1 MWPALWSC
9 CIPSGALTLPLS
21 RALPVSQVQRGLRTR
36 DLADNRKAQMYM
48 EGRIKAPGAQ
58 PSPGVNTASKR
69 PGAEPTI
76 SGVSQVA
83 FADVA
88 GVDSGKQPSSAP
100 GGPEKGPRPRESSED
115 GPLELRPREQ
125 MRPAGPGK
133 KQSAPQEGPGELQ
146 AGREQA
152 KPRSELGALPSRVPA
167 APERKQTA
175 TQQGRQQNPGTVKG
189 QVLQSH
195 QGPACQ
201 PSPGQQ
207 AANGPDI
214 AQPVETSC
222 ILDSC
227 GQRPGDKLPKRVDT
241 PHIRPQEALLEPG
254 PGGQKESP
262 QEAMPLKDRAAPEEN
277 TADSFSPST
286 PGPEPLKGRV
296 KTVETEPAPR
306 PVPPPEVR
314 DTVQKRPPE
323 PRVAAGAQTLGNLRQ
338 GFMKCL
344 LQVEEEEAT
353 RRRAAKARRSPRTL
367 TPAPASAPQSL
378 PPALPQSPA
387 SAPAMAPSWARAPAP
402 RGSPGPAS
410 GPFAGLDTGWRRA
423 EPWSGDRSLTGTKAR
438 SQELEER
445 GLFTLYQTWD
455 ERLERLEEQLTV
467 RQEEAF
473 RSYFEIFN
481 GHGEVDAQSLGNI
494 LLLVGIS
501 LTPAQVEDALMS
513 ADVDGDGRVGFKDFL
528 AVLTDTRRFFC
539 SVEQNAL
546 ADMAPPNPH
555 TLFFE
560 ILSLLVEMLALPET
574 ALEEITNYYQKK
586 LKEGTCKAR
595 EMELAIGRLRSRKKL
610 PYNLQEADLEVPER
624 RVLRILSRLKQ
635 QNYAANLQSPYAQ
648 VPCIPLCPRLDK
660 KMVRRKQGSQ
670 YVLDPCT
677 PASLGPDIHSLLF
690 QSGSQGSREHGSE
703 CRKWL
708 SSVPARTH

>member
-1 MWPALWSC
+1 M
-9 CIPSGALTLPLS
+9 
-21 RALPVSQVQRGLRTR
+21 
-36 DLADNRKAQMYM
+36 
-48 EGRIKAPGAQ
+48 
-58 PSPGVNTASKR
+58 
-69 PGAEPTI
+69 
-76 SGVSQVA
+76 
-83 FADVA
+83 
-88 GVDSGKQPSSAP
+88 
-100 GGPEKGPRPRESSED
+100 
-115 GPLELRPREQ
+115 
-125 MRPAGPGK
+125 
-133 KQSAPQEGPGELQ
+133 
-146 AGREQA
+146 
-152 KPRSELGALPSRVPA
+152 
-167 APERKQTA
+167 
-175 TQQGRQQNPGTVKG
+175 
-189 QVLQSH
+189 
-195 QGPACQ
+195 
-201 PSPGQQ
+201 
-207 AANGPDI
+207 
-214 AQPVETSC
+214 
-222 ILDSC
+222 
-227 GQRPGDKLPKRVDT
+227 
-241 PHIRPQEALLEPG
+241 
-254 PGGQKESP
+254 
-262 QEAMPLKDRAAPEEN
+262 KDP
-277 TADSFSPST
+277 
-286 PGPEPLKGRV
+286 
-296 KTVETEPAPR
+296 
-306 PVPPPEVR
+306 
-314 DTVQKRPPE
+314 VQKRPPE
-323 PRVAAGAQTLGNLRQ
+323 PTVAAGAQTLGNLRQ

-367 TPAPASAPQSL
+367 TPAPTSAPQSL

-387 SAPAMAPSWARAPAP
+387 SAPAMAPSWARAPVP
-402 RGSPGPAS
+402 RGSPV
-410 GPFAGLDTGWRRA
+410 AGLDTGWRRA

-438 SQELEER
+438 QELEER

-455 ERLERLEEQLTV
+455 ERLEEQLTV

-494 LLLVGIS
+494 LLLVGIP

-610 PYNLQEADLEVPER
+610 PYNPQEADLEVPER

-708 SSVPARTH
+708 SSVLARTH